1 MAEGALQNIMRNRN
15 AIRRIMS
22 MDKNGTM
29 DRIMEDA
36 ITNGVVTRTEDGVN
50 YNPTNSQDKPNVMP
64 NQGGMVLS
72 EKAMRKSKLP
82 QKIIESIQKNPLN
95 ISIKPQASVLDGLNL
110 NSLTE
115 LREET
120 QQQTPAPQQ
129 VAGVIDYSLLKTIIN
144 EAVHENV
151 KRYMTVLS
159 KKLLTENTNAES
171 TNTIQ
176 AVKFGD
182 RFSFIT
188 ENGDVYEAT
197 LKYKTN
203 LNKKKTKKQ
212 TVTE

>member
-1 MAEGALQNIMRNRN
+1 MAEEALQNIMRNRST
-15 AIRRIMS
+15 IRRIMS

-36 ITNGVVTRTEDGVN
+36 ITHGVVTRTEDGVN
-50 YNPTNSQDKPNVMP
+50 YNPTNSQHKPNVTP
-64 NQGGMVLS
+64 NQGSMVLS
-72 EKAMRKSKLP
+72 EKVMRKSKLP
-82 QKIIESIQKNPLN
+82 QKVIESIQENPLN
-95 ISIKPQASVLDGLNL
+95 INPRTSVLDGLNL
-110 NSLTE
+110 SSLTE

-120 QQQTPAPQQ
+120 QHQAPTPQPA
-129 VAGVIDYSLLKTIIN
+129 VGVIDYSLLKTIIN

-151 KRYMTVLS
+151 KRYMTALS
-159 KKLLTENTNAES
+159 KKLLTENVNVND

-182 RFSFIT
+182 KFSFIT

-203 LNKKKTKKQ
+203 LNAKKTKKQ
-212 TVTE
+212 PVTE

>member
-1 MAEGALQNIMRNRN
+1 MAEEALQNIMRNRS

-50 YNPTNSQDKPNVMP
+50 YNPTNRQDNPNVMP
-64 NQGGMVLS
+64 NQGGTVLS

-95 ISIKPQASVLDGLNL
+95 INPHTSVLDGLNL
-110 NSLTE
+110 SSLTE

-120 QQQTPAPQQ
+120 QQQAPASQQ
-129 VAGVIDYSLLKTIIN
+129 VGGVIDYSLLKTIIN

-159 KKLLTENTNAES
+159 KKLLTENTNVND

-182 RFSFIT
+182 KFSFIT

-212 TVTE
+212 PVTE

>member
-1 MAEGALQNIMRNRN
+1 
-15 AIRRIMS
+15 
-22 MDKNGTM
+22 
-29 DRIMEDA
+29 
-36 ITNGVVTRTEDGVN
+36 
-50 YNPTNSQDKPNVMP
+50 MP
-64 NQGGMVLS
+64 NQGGTVLS
-72 EKAMRKSKLP
+72 EKVMRKSKLP

-95 ISIKPQASVLDGLNL
+95 INPHTSVLDGLNL
-110 NSLTE
+110 SSLTE

-120 QQQTPAPQQ
+120 QQQAPVSQQ
-129 VAGVIDYSLLKTIIN
+129 VGGVIDYSLLKTIIN

-159 KKLLTENTNAES
+159 KKLLTENTNVND

-182 RFSFIT
+182 KFSFIT

-212 TVTE
+212 TVAE

>member
-1 MAEGALQNIMRNRN
+1 MAGEALQNLMRNRN

-22 MDKNGTM
+22 MDNNGTM
-29 DRIMEDA
+29 DKIMENA
-36 ITNGVVTRTEDGVN
+36 LTNGVVTRTEDGVA
-50 YNPTNSQDKPNVMP
+50 YNPTLNQDGSSATR

-72 EKAMRKSKLP
+72 EKAIKKSKLP
-82 QKIIESIQKNPLN
+82 QKVIESMQKNPLN
-95 ISIKPQASVLDGLNL
+95 INPQASVLDGLNL
-110 NSLTE
+110 SSLTE

-120 QQQTPAPQQ
+120 QHQAPTPQPAG
-129 VAGVIDYSLLKTIIN
+129 GVIDYSLLKTIIN

-159 KKLLTENTNAES
+159 KKLLTENVNING

-182 RFSFIT
+182 KFSFIT

-203 LNKKKTKKQ
+203 LNAKKTKKQ
-212 TVTE
+212 TVAE